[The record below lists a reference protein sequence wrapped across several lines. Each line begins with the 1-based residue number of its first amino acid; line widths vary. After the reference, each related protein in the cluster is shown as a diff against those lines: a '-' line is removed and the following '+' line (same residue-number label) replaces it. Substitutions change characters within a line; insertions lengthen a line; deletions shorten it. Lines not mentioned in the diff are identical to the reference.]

1 MAIGEEALQVF
12 ADTIFIKVS
21 SRDTG
26 GTTACWIEKVPSQ
39 AGTPVHK
46 HGDCGETAYILKGQF
61 KISAD
66 GDIREIGPG
75 ECAHFPVGCVH
86 ALKNISDEE
95 GEMLVTISP
104 GGFEVFFEEI
114 SKNGLTPPDDM
125 PAIAKLAGKYRMDIV
140 GPPMD

>member
-1 MAIGEEALQVF
+1 M
-12 ADTIFIKVS
+12 
-21 SRDTG
+21 
-26 GTTACWIEKVPSQ
+26 WIEKVPSQ